1 MVRLG
6 GRRKKGFLGSTTERM
21 LLPTAGIAD
30 AKHAGRA
37 RNVLQLQLQFKP
49 DETLAPLVCGQ
60 IILLT
65 LDAME
70 DVSELLDFLD
80 MA

>member
-37 RNVLQLQLQFKP
+37 RNVLQLQFKP
-49 DETLAPLVCGQ
+49 DETLAPLVRGQ